1 MYHIDFG
8 GQKNNI
14 HGKGLS
20 GLLVCLGLLAG
31 INILAQITKLFPYN
45 FRIFLALQI
54 FPNKPF
60 FKLFPYNYRLKYSP
74 LSS

>member
-8 GQKNNI
+8 GQKNII

-45 FRIFLALQI
+45 LRIILSFDLKSSLISLFIEA
-54 FPNKPF
+54 FPL
-60 FKLFPYNYRLKYSP
+60 KL
-74 LSS
+74 